1 MPMTTTQDSIA
12 AGVGLLRKSMSA
24 IVIALFVV
32 MMGAV
37 LLQVCGRYVFNYSIA
52 VASEVATYSQIWM
65 VMLGAG
71 IAMAR
76 HQHVAITLFHGH
88 LSPPLARAVS
98 IAIAAITIA
107 FLGVIGYGSIPL
119 VKLGFMQTSA
129 AMDMPMWIMY
139 VSMPI
144 GAAYIALEL
153 VVSVIQRWDDPFAQP
168 TAEMEED
175 AA

>member
-1 MPMTTTQDSIA
+1 MQARSA
-12 AGVGLLRKSMSA
+12 VSAGIDGLRQAMSA

-32 MMGAV
+32 MMAAV
-37 LLQVCGRYVFNYSIA
+37 IIQVLGRYVFNYSIA
-52 VASEVATYSQIWM
+52 IASEVATYGQIWL

-88 LSPPLARAVS
+88 LALPVARAMSVV
-98 IAIAAITIA
+98 IAAVTIA
-107 FLGVIGYGSIPL
+107 FLGVIAYGSIPL
-119 VKLGFMQTSA
+119 IRLGFMQTSA

-139 VSMPI
+139 ASMPI

-153 VVSVIQRWDDPFAQP
+153 VVSVIARWDDPFVQP
-168 TAEMEED
+168 AVDLEED